1 MTASVTSKQFNNF
14 EEMFSVVKETT
25 EKADVVVDK
34 AAKDFEK
41 VFDKSVE
48 KIKNAEEK
56 TNESVEKVS
65 NAKTDTANN
74 KTDANFETNTIVEG
88 INNLKKDSGIEKK
101 YNDVVEDIKKIVEQC
116 TDIDLKSAL
125 KDKISTIL
133 SNTEISEQ
141 WAEIR
146 EVLNDMVSEVNV
158 ETSLDLTLAKDI
170 NEIISQLKEAVEKT
184 AQSLEDIEN
193 KIQPVVD
200 LNQLEGANAEAL
212 NTVVNN
218 SSSESEAELSV
229 DEAVKSDNQQKF
241 AINAP
246 FEQVLTFYDK
256 PVKSEIVSDEK
267 TLDLNNNL
275 IDAKEF
281 EQTEIIEFAEN
292 ITEELASDKTNE
304 KVVSN
309 DLESLLDEEM
319 LKELKIENVQAE
331 TDTAGGDT
339 LMQRQTPEEV
349 AIKTMIDKDTEI
361 FDVRVDRVQTTQTV
375 QVNSSKPVEVNASR
389 ILEQITRQMESL
401 QSGSKVNIVLNPESL
416 GKVNIQLL
424 STKEGLMAQ
433 LTVTTQE
440 AKDILMKGLDGLKD
454 SLLAQ
459 GVGVDNVSVKVADAQ
474 KSEYNQD
481 WTEQEGSR
489 GGNKGQKNPDRE
501 EKEKGAFEKMMAQT
515 LEKENGN
522 V

>member
-14 EEMFSVVKETT
+14 EDMLSVVKETA
-25 EKADVVVDK
+25 EKTDATINK

-48 KIKNAEEK
+48 KVKKTEQKVNYTEEK
-56 TNESVEKVS
+56 
-65 NAKTDTANN
+65 ANN
-74 KTDANFETNTIVEG
+74 TDKVLGNRENTTIERNTIVEG
-88 INNLKKDSGIEKK
+88 INNLKQDTSIEKK

-116 TDIDLKSAL
+116 ADVDLKSVL
-125 KDKISTIL
+125 KDKISSIL
-133 SNTEISEQ
+133 SNVELSEQ
-141 WAEIR
+141 WSDIRDALSEI
-146 EVLNDMVSEVNV
+146 VSEANI
-158 ETSLDLTLAKDI
+158 EASLDLTLAKDI

-184 AQSLEDIEN
+184 AQSLDDIEN
-193 KIQPVVD
+193 KLQPVVD
-200 LNQLEGANAEAL
+200 LNQLEDVNASTL
-212 NTVVNN
+212 NVVVNN
-218 SSSESEAELSV
+218 SSEAESDLSGEESENNYV
-229 DEAVKSDNQQKF
+229 DSQSKIATNV
-241 AINAP
+241 P
-246 FEQVLTFYDK
+246 FEQVLTLYDK
-256 PVKSEIVSDEK
+256 SVKSEIVNNEK
-267 TLDLNNNL
+267 SFELNNNL
-275 IDAKEF
+275 VDAKEL
-281 EQTEIIEFAEN
+281 EQTEIIEFVENVAEDL
-292 ITEELASDKTNE
+292 TADKSNE
-304 KVVSN
+304 NVVSN
-309 DLESLLDEEM
+309 DIDSLIDEEM
-319 LKELKIENVQAE
+319 LKDLKIENIQAE
-331 TDTAGGDT
+331 TDTAGGET
-339 LMQRQTPEEV
+339 LMQRQAPEEV
-349 AIKTMIDKDTEI
+349 AMKNMINKDVEV
-361 FDVRVDRVQTTQTV
+361 FDLKLEHTNSSQTV
-375 QVNSSKPVEVNASR
+375 TPTPAKTVDVNPSR
-389 ILEQITRQMESL
+389 ILEQITRQMEGL

-489 GGNKGQKNPDRE
+489 GGNKGQKNPDRD
-501 EKEKGAFEKMMAQT
+501 EKEKGAFEKMMAKT